1 MSVNVKLPPALETFV
16 RERVESGEYESVSAV
31 LLDGLRA
38 LERRHAARADLTKS
52 LIEAEEEA
60 ERDGWIPLD
69 EVLAEME
76 AVITEAER
84 AANRR

>member
-1 MSVNVKLPPALETFV
+1 MSVNVTLPPALEAFA
-16 RERVESGEYESVSAV
+16 RERVESGEYESVSDV

-38 LERRHAARADLTKS
+38 MERRHANRADFTKT
-52 LIEAEEEA
+52 LIDAEEEA

-69 EVLAEME
+69 DVLAEME
-76 AVITEAER
+76 AVVTDVER